1 MSRVSAAILASAAA
15 ASAALSTEHAY
26 ADNPFKS
33 LFYTPPS
40 LPSEISPE
48 AISPDTAPQKPAEK
62 EEPRP
67 RNDNPRTTAAGF
79 DPEALERGVSALK
92 EINKSPNVKK
102 VRVCSAAISSVCLLS
117 FCHW

>member
-1 MSRVSAAILASAAA
+1 MSRVSSVILASAAA
-15 ASAALSTEHAY
+15 ASVALSTEHAY
-26 ADNPFKS
+26 GDSPFKS

-48 AISPDTAPQKPAEK
+48 ANSPDTAPPKPAEK

-79 DPEALERGVSALK
+79 DPEALERGVIALK

-102 VRVCSAAISSVCLLS
+102 VRVCSAAISSICLLS
-117 FCHW
+117 FCHC